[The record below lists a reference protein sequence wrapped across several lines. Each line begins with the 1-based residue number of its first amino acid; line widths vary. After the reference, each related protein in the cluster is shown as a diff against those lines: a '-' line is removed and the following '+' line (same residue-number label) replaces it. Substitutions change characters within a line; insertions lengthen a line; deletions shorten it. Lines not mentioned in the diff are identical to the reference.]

1 MPKSLVKKAAKGW
14 NPKLQK
20 SKPAA
25 PNIPGLVTELSF
37 PDGPRDK
44 QLTVVQQLRYLLNLK
59 YELAVADQI
68 IATGAIPRLVDLA
81 ATLGGHVV
89 PTSNTNLESHKSCV
103 CVEALFKSLSYS
115 ISWQYGIRRGL

>member
-25 PNIPGLVTELSF
+25 PNIPGLVTELNF

-44 QLTVVQQLRYLLNLK
+44 QLAVVQQLRYLLNLK
-59 YELAVADQI
+59 YELTVADQI
-68 IATGAIPRLVDLA
+68 IATGAIPRLVDLLLLDDICQFQLSQA
-81 ATLGGHVV
+81 LHA
-89 PTSNTNLESHKSCV
+89 KSQ
-103 CVEALFKSLSYS
+103 FY
-115 ISWQYGIRRGL
+115 QYRTDIIHHR